1 MRRTSKLVYELLA
14 LLCLLL
20 SAVMLLMV
28 RVHLAPTQAP
38 EATVETTPAPT
49 PCAHP
54 EFRSGVCTECGFVCA
69 HEWENGICTICGT
82 VCAHERHGEEDGVCL
97 SCGLVVPHRLHAA
110 KCTRCGYEVVF
121 TNKPLTE
128 SMTEPCP
135 EPGSVETIELGAYLR
150 RKDGKTPVMPAV
162 VYLPYGYD
170 AADETLRYNL
180 VIALHGAYSDEH
192 SMVDERHVVKGVGA
206 IRFQDVY
213 DNLIYS
219 GLTDPFILVAI
230 NTYVMAGEESW
241 TEDGSDRL
249 AQELRERVLP
259 YMAEHYR
266 SYAADATQ
274 ESISAARAHIGVVG
288 LSNGALYALRA
299 AMAENLAFFGGF
311 GCFSANFPE
320 TTACV
325 LETLG
330 DPETERYAV
339 QCFFTGAGTR
349 DFQQSNTELRYHE
362 ILDNTERLEEG
373 LNAFHTDIEGSH
385 DWITWGA
392 ELYNCLQV
400 LFQEP

>member
-14 LLCLLL
+14 LLCLVL

-28 RVHLAPTQAP
+28 RVHLTPTEAP
-38 EATVETTPAPT
+38 EEAVETTPAPT
-49 PCAHP
+49 PCAHR
-54 EFRSGVCTECGFVCA
+54 EFRDGVCTDCGFVCA

-110 KCTRCGYEVVF
+110 KCTRCGYEAVF
-121 TNKPLTE
+121 TDKPLTE
-128 SMTEPCP
+128 SMTQPCP
-135 EPGSVETIELGAYLR
+135 EPGSVETIELGAYLPR
-150 RKDGKTPVMPAV
+150 EDGKTPAMPAV

-192 SMVDERHVVKGVGA
+192 SMVDERHVVKGVGV

-219 GLTDPFILVAI
+219 GLTEPFILVAL
-230 NTYVMAGEESW
+230 NTYAMAGEESW

-274 ESISAARAHIGVVG
+274 ESISAARAHIGIVG

-362 ILDNTERLEEG
+362 ILDNTERLKEG
-373 LNAFHTDIEGSH
+373 VNAFHTDIEGSH